1 MFTDWITASF
11 GYIKQYQVRGT
22 LFEHIRVLKRIY
34 PKVFTRTTFGSLSV
48 CLPGQHWQSVEEEAG
63 FSLVDDILHW
73 CATAHISR
81 FDLAHDWSLEKI
93 DSDKIWSAIAEL
105 PSITRLEG
113 PGGRTWYIG
122 SRESDRFARL
132 YDKTA
137 EIFAKTG
144 VRVDFPILRFEVE
157 LKGRTA
163 AEYFSH
169 FRRSRDVV
177 QSDIA
182 QRYNLIEFL
191 HGTSTDVI
199 RVAGLPQAD
208 PFAFIRQ
215 FQRAITK
222 ARKADP
228 RLFDELIPAP
238 VTALPPVA
246 Q

>member
-1 MFTDWITASF
+1 
-11 GYIKQYQVRGT
+11 
-22 LFEHIRVLKRIY
+22 
-34 PKVFTRTTFGSLSV
+34 
-48 CLPGQHWQSVEEEAG
+48 
-63 FSLVDDILHW
+63 
-73 CATAHISR
+73 
-81 FDLAHDWSLEKI
+81 
-93 DSDKIWSAIAEL
+93 
-105 PSITRLEG
+105 
-113 PGGRTWYIG
+113 
-122 SRESDRFARL
+122 
-132 YDKTA
+132 
-137 EIFAKTG
+137 
-144 VRVDFPILRFEVE
+144 
-157 LKGRTA
+157 
-163 AEYFSH
+163 
-169 FRRSRDVV
+169 V